1 MVQCSTLVERRKR
14 SAGGIGKSVFAD
26 RRKILNAAPH
36 PGGAT
41 LATATLAR
49 DSLPR
54 MTGPSIA
61 ARHVQAVQPS
71 PRAPNTH
78 RRAVPDAV
86 LLFELKRSIR
96 RTLAMRDVRSAR
108 VKRSLN
114 FMPLD
119 PSRVYHAMCDEMEA
133 AQREARDVNWRTV
146 FEALPNHTHDR
157 GGNPTGGVAA
167 LRIYCTTFMLPY
179 LALHPADAA
188 GAPHPPAEEAEAEE
202 EAENPMLV
210 PCASEDDGLLVH
222 QEQAPALTEDGLLP
236 ASRSGTELCHASP
249 DAVGEEQQSAQRCG
263 GSGGAEEESP
273 LKKSPLACAGA
284 PADDEH
290 ARKELHA
297 RDDDDDD
304 DDDDDVIFMHEVFV
318 VE

>member
-1 MVQCSTLVERRKR
+1 MVQCSMLVERRKR
-14 SAGGIGKSVFAD
+14 SVGGIGKSVFAD

-36 PGGAT
+36 PGAT

-54 MTGPSIA
+54 MTGPCIVARPGA
-61 ARHVQAVQPS
+61 ARAVQPP

-86 LLFELKRSIR
+86 LKYELKRAIQH
-96 RTLAMRDVRSAR
+96 TLLMRDVRSAQ
-108 VKRSLN
+108 VQRSLN

-119 PSRVYHAMCDEMEA
+119 PPRVYHAMCDEMEA

-146 FEALPNHTHDR
+146 FEALPNHDHPR

-167 LRIYCTTFMLPY
+167 LRVYCTTFMLPY
-179 LALHPADAA
+179 LAFHPADAA
-188 GAPHPPAEEAEAEE
+188 GAPHPPAEAEEAEE
-202 EAENPMLV
+202 AAEDPMMV
-210 PCASEDDGLLVH
+210 PCASANDGLLVH
-222 QEQAPALTEDGLLP
+222 QEQAPALTEEGLLP
-236 ASRSGTELCHASP
+236 ASRAGTEFRLASP
-249 DAVGEEQQSAQRCG
+249 AASGEEPQSAQRCRD
-263 GSGGAEEESP
+263 SSAEEEESP
-273 LKKSPLACAGA
+273 LKSPLACDAL
-284 PADDEH
+284 ADEQH
-290 ARKELHA
+290 ARKVLQAH
-297 RDDDDDD
+297 DDDDD